1 MVASLSQ
8 ENAHLLTVS
17 TPSSSSSSRDQI
29 SIARVISRAI
39 SELERLGFLTVC
51 FNCKHLS
58 PAANS
63 VPLLPTKKKTADRGV
78 QSAAAELEEHER
90 ELEAAAQGA
99 VFSISLC
106 SFHPHPAL
114 VEIVIATPPRWFLAA
129 QSLGACVLAGRQP
142 LQLCSPEKDGNL
154 SDPRCYRVSEREIRE
169 EISPIAVDHRL
180 HE

>member
-29 SIARVISRAI
+29 SIARVISRVI

-63 VPLLPTKKKTADRGV
+63 VPLLPTKKKQQIEEYRARL
-78 QSAAAELEEHER
+78 QSSRSTNESLKQLHKVR
-90 ELEAAAQGA
+90 SLLSLSLSQFFPSTSCTGA
-99 VFSISLC
+99 
-106 SFHPHPAL
+106 
-114 VEIVIATPPRWFLAA
+114 
-129 QSLGACVLAGRQP
+129 
-142 LQLCSPEKDGNL
+142 
-154 SDPRCYRVSEREIRE
+154 
-169 EISPIAVDHRL
+169 
-180 HE
+180 

>member
-17 TPSSSSSSRDQI
+17 TPSSSSSSRDQM

-90 ELEAAAQGA
+90 EFEAAAQGA
-99 VFSISLC
+99 VFSISL
-106 SFHPHPAL
+106 S
-114 VEIVIATPPRWFLAA
+114 
-129 QSLGACVLAGRQP
+129 VLSIHIQ
-142 LQLCSPEKDGNL
+142 
-154 SDPRCYRVSEREIRE
+154 
-169 EISPIAVDHRL
+169 H
-180 HE
+180 